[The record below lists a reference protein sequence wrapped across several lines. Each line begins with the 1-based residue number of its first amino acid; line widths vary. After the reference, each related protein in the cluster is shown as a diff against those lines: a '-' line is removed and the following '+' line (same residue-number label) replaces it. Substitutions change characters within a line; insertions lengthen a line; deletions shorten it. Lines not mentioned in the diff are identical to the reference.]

1 MPLASLSYCL
11 ALLFLWPTTIATQG
25 PADSVVGGGG
35 SVNAAVVEGACPLE
49 KWSLDERQN
58 RSQVVFTG
66 VIESCQTS
74 DSIDGDDQEVHCQR
88 NLAQPADTA
97 DPNLAL
103 NVRIKKVVKG
113 LDRVWEGRL
122 VQVEG
127 LKDPRICPSRV
138 RLRDT
143 RIFLASYVRQ
153 PSADDET
160 ATPVDPTDTLH
171 YDHRHVDSPAVI
183 RLRLNSSLMAVS
195 LRHLQQL
202 RAFTK
207 GSFSSFII
215 FHGSVLDTGD
225 WISLAFQIPI
235 NWIARVKKKN
245 NKHTSRTLRS
255 SGDTISLSRIRQL
268 SGRSPSSDVES
279 FIRRWQWQSC
289 LASSLSPKL
298 CCDGFESRNRSLII
312 ESLVWEKKEK
322 EKSLESCWLDRLQRE
337 PSPWTSIC
345 IAADKSCLF
354 GWRTSGKDW
363 NIEKSLESAA
373 AAGSRR

>member
-1 MPLASLSYCL
+1 MAPAMMPLASLSYCL
-11 ALLFLWPTTIATQG
+11 ALLFLWPMTIATQG
-25 PADSVVGGGG
+25 PADSVVVGG
-35 SVNAAVVEGACPLE
+35 SVNAAAVVEGACPLE

-160 ATPVDPTDTLH
+160 ATPVDPADTLH

-225 WISLAFQIPI
+225 
-235 NWIARVKKKN
+235 
-245 NKHTSRTLRS
+245 
-255 SGDTISLSRIRQL
+255 
-268 SGRSPSSDVES
+268 
-279 FIRRWQWQSC
+279 
-289 LASSLSPKL
+289 
-298 CCDGFESRNRSLII
+298 
-312 ESLVWEKKEK
+312 
-322 EKSLESCWLDRLQRE
+322 
-337 PSPWTSIC
+337 
-345 IAADKSCLF
+345 
-354 GWRTSGKDW
+354 
-363 NIEKSLESAA
+363 
-373 AAGSRR
+373 